1 VPTAVWVRSGGR
13 LRAQQYVRA
22 RIVWKTTDGL
32 VLPVTS
38 VLRINGRFFAF
49 VAEDSGG
56 KLVAKQRPITVGAI
70 VGDNYAV
77 LDGIKP
83 GERVVTAGA
92 QKLADGLPIQEAP
105 APAGSSNP

>member
-1 VPTAVWVRSGGR
+1 MQNPGGS
-13 LRAQQYVRA
+13 LRAQQYRSCA
-22 RIVWKTTDGL
+22 HHLEKTTDGL

-49 VAEDSGG
+49 VAEEGGG
-56 KLVAKQRPITVGAI
+56 KLVARQRPITVGPI
-70 VGDNYAV
+70 VGDNYVV

-92 QKLADGLPIQEAP
+92 QKLADGVPIQGGARRALRIP
-105 APAGSSNP
+105 